1 MQGRKKVSSYIYG
14 IQVAR
19 NNDDTT
25 VEL

>member
-1 MQGRKKVSSYIYG
+1 MQERKKVDPHIYG